1 MGDTGR
7 CIWVCNSEEM
17 SPAEWAG
24 FGAGVIAVLSGVLI
38 GLRFLVRG
46 WLNELRPNGGSSMK
60 DQLTRLEQRVDDLFV
75 LISKR

>member
-1 MGDTGR
+1 
-7 CIWVCNSEEM
+7 M

-46 WLNELRPNGGSSMK
+46 WLNELRPNSGSSMK
-60 DQLTRLEQRVDDLFV
+60 DAVDRIDQRSSRLEQRVDDLFV
-75 LISKR
+75 LISKS

>member
-1 MGDTGR
+1 MT
-7 CIWVCNSEEM
+7 
-17 SPAEWAG
+17 PTEWAG
-24 FGAGVIAVLSGVLI
+24 FGAGVMAVLSGGLV